1 MATGEF
7 ITHLTAQISRVESL
21 AGSPQRSSLHPSNE
35 QYQILEKLS
44 LRLSTAA
51 ANLLT
56 EIATLKERRKGP
68 SSAQGER
75 LVAQA
80 ELEYK
85 DLLATTTLKNPK
97 LFAKN
102 ITLFFRGQ
110 SDSIVDS
117 AAVKARKQVTRDR
130 CERICTLNPDG
141 LISWAVALKPSAWEG
156 NYMSRDLFDYVLD
169 HIEPENSRVWP
180 SEIYKILSGLGAE
193 ESLKDSQEYHAFLK
207 SKLLLANKSK
217 ESTDVLL
224 AVEKYKETAQG
235 LDRPGQ
241 RKRGSDG
248 AILEDEPLPL
258 RQTSELV
265 AENKVL
271 PSLGAFV
278 SLPTSRLN

>member
-1 MATGEF
+1 M
-7 ITHLTAQISRVESL
+7 
-21 AGSPQRSSLHPSNE
+21 
-35 QYQILEKLS
+35 S

-56 EIATLKERRKGP
+56 EITTLKEQRKGP
-68 SSAQGER
+68 SSAQGKR
-75 LVAQA
+75 LIAQV

-110 SDSIVDS
+110 SDSIIDLAV
-117 AAVKARKQVTRDR
+117 VKARKQVTRDR
-130 CERICTLNPDG
+130 YKRICTLNPNR
-141 LISWAVALKPSAWEG
+141 LISWAVVFKPSVWEG

-169 HIEPENSRVWP
+169 HIKPENSQVWL
-180 SEIYKILSGLGAE
+180 SEIYKILSRLGAE
-193 ESLKDSQEYHAFLK
+193 ELLKDLQEYHAFLK

-217 ESTDVLL
+217 ESTDILL

-235 LDRPGQ
+235 LDRLGK
-241 RKRGSDG
+241 RKRGLDG
-248 AILEDEPLPL
+248 AILEDKPLPL

-271 PSLGAFV
+271 LSLGVFV
-278 SLPTSRLN
+278 SLLTSRLN